1 MIKKEDFA
9 GEMVH
14 KGVKKLRGIF
24 WSSKPN

>member
-1 MIKKEDFA
+1 MIKKEDVVV
-9 GEMVH
+9 EMVH